1 MPVTD
6 VNNYS
11 NLANINTTQT
21 TSTSSSS
28 AVTTATNDA
37 LGKDAFLKL
46 LIAELSNQDPL
57 NPMEDR
63 EFISQ
68 MATFSSLE
76 QMQNMNTTLTGISEA
91 NKFNAVQYIG
101 KAVAFT
107 SGDGEEAVQK
117 MAEAPAG
124 SYDVILMDIQ
134 MPRMDGYEAAR
145 RIRQLEDPEKAGIPI
160 IAVTANAFEE
170 DRKVAL
176 EAGMNGHL
184 AKPYDISKMME
195 TLRNVLRQ
203 KDKQ

>member
-11 NLANINTTQT
+11 NLANINTTQST

-28 AVTTATNDA
+28 SVTTATNDA

-46 LIAELSNQDPL
+46 LVAELSNQDPL

-76 QMQNMNTTLTGISEA
+76 QMQNMNSTLTSISEA

-107 SGDGEEAVQK
+107 AGDGEEAVQK
-117 MAEAPAG
+117 VAVVNHVWFDPNG
-124 SYDVILMDIQ
+124 STILDTTEGEVPLEKVEGISVI
-134 MPRMDGYEAAR
+134 
-145 RIRQLEDPEKAGIPI
+145 
-160 IAVTANAFEE
+160 
-170 DRKVAL
+170 
-176 EAGMNGHL
+176 
-184 AKPYDISKMME
+184 S
-195 TLRNVLRQ
+195 
-203 KDKQ
+203 

>member
-6 VNNYS
+6 VNSYS
-11 NLANINTTQT
+11 NLANINTTQM

-28 AVTTATNDA
+28 SVTTATNDA

-76 QMQNMNTTLTGISEA
+76 QMQNMNNTLTSMSEA

-107 SGDGEEAVQK
+107 SGEGEEATQ
-117 MAEAPAG
+117 
-124 SYDVILMDIQ
+124 
-134 MPRMDGYEAAR
+134 
-145 RIRQLEDPEKAGIPI
+145 
-160 IAVTANAFEE
+160 
-170 DRKVAL
+170 KVAVVNHVWFDPDGSTILDTTEGEVPL
-176 EAGMNGHL
+176 EKVEGVSV
-184 AKPYDISKMME
+184 IS
-195 TLRNVLRQ
+195 
-203 KDKQ
+203 

>member
-6 VNNYS
+6 VNSYS
-11 NLANINTTQT
+11 NLANINTTQM

-28 AVTTATNDA
+28 SVTTATNDA

-76 QMQNMNTTLTGISEA
+76 QMQNMNNTLTSMSEA

-107 SGDGEEAVQK
+107 AGDGEEAVQK
-117 MAEAPAG
+117 VAVVNHVWFDPDG
-124 SYDVILMDIQ
+124 STILDTTEGEVPLEKVEGVSVI
-134 MPRMDGYEAAR
+134 
-145 RIRQLEDPEKAGIPI
+145 
-160 IAVTANAFEE
+160 
-170 DRKVAL
+170 
-176 EAGMNGHL
+176 
-184 AKPYDISKMME
+184 S
-195 TLRNVLRQ
+195 
-203 KDKQ
+203 

>member
-6 VNNYS
+6 VNSYT

-21 TSTSSSS
+21 TSTNNSSS
-28 AVTTATNDA
+28 VTTATNDA

-46 LIAELSNQDPL
+46 LVAELSNQDPL

-76 QMQNMNTTLTGISEA
+76 QMQNMNKTLTSMSDA

-107 SGDGEEAVQK
+107 SGDGEEATQ
-117 MAEAPAG
+117 
-124 SYDVILMDIQ
+124 
-134 MPRMDGYEAAR
+134 
-145 RIRQLEDPEKAGIPI
+145 
-160 IAVTANAFEE
+160 
-170 DRKVAL
+170 KVAVVNHVWFDPTEGTILDTTEGEVPL
-176 EAGMNGHL
+176 EKVEGVSV
-184 AKPYDISKMME
+184 IS
-195 TLRNVLRQ
+195 
-203 KDKQ
+203 

>member
-76 QMQNMNTTLTGISEA
+76 QMQNMNKTLTSMSDA

-117 MAEAPAG
+117 VAVVNHVWFDPNG
-124 SYDVILMDIQ
+124 STILDTTEGEVPLEKVEGVSVI
-134 MPRMDGYEAAR
+134 
-145 RIRQLEDPEKAGIPI
+145 
-160 IAVTANAFEE
+160 
-170 DRKVAL
+170 
-176 EAGMNGHL
+176 
-184 AKPYDISKMME
+184 S
-195 TLRNVLRQ
+195 
-203 KDKQ
+203 

>member
-76 QMQNMNTTLTGISEA
+76 QMQNMNKTLTSMSDA

-107 SGDGEEAVQK
+107 AGDGEEAVQK
-117 MAEAPAG
+117 VAVVNHVWFDPNG
-124 SYDVILMDIQ
+124 STILDTTEGEVPLEKVEGVSVI
-134 MPRMDGYEAAR
+134 
-145 RIRQLEDPEKAGIPI
+145 
-160 IAVTANAFEE
+160 
-170 DRKVAL
+170 
-176 EAGMNGHL
+176 
-184 AKPYDISKMME
+184 S
-195 TLRNVLRQ
+195 
-203 KDKQ
+203 